1 MAIPTFNALGFCAH
15 YSKPGDWAFNFAL
28 QLSKRHNVKLNVFH
42 FLQDPYDPNYSK
54 PKHLTRSEIEK
65 IAIDEEKKLRLYYD
79 KLAGEYLNVGFRECF
94 EDSWTELHR
103 CLKISEFQLLILGY
117 TKKSAAFVRKPIEEF
132 ANDFISPVILVGPK
146 NPQQLCLNHQA
157 ALLSLKLGMTNDTYN
172 ICNIKSLKVKRE
184 QIAETKS

>member
-15 YSKPGDWAFNFAL
+15 YSKQGDWAFNFAL
-28 QLSKRHNVKLNVFH
+28 RLSRRYNVKLNVFH
-42 FLQDPYDPNYSK
+42 FLLDPYDPNYSK
-54 PKHLTRSEIEK
+54 PKHMTHSEIEK
-65 IAIDEEKKLRLYYD
+65 MAIAEEKRLRFYYD

-117 TKKSAAFVRKPIEEF
+117 TKKSAVFVRKPIEEF

-146 NPQQLCLNHQA
+146 NSQQLCLNHQA
-157 ALLSLKLGMTNDTYN
+157 ALLSHKLGIANEAYS

-184 QIAETKS
+184 QIAETKF

>member
-15 YSKPGDWAFNFAL
+15 YSKQGDWAFDFAL

-54 PKHLTRSEIEK
+54 LKHLTRSEIEK
-65 IAIDEEKKLRLYYD
+65 MAIAEEKELRFYYD

-117 TKKSAAFVRKPIEEF
+117 TKTDAVFVRKPIEEF
-132 ANDFISPVILVGPK
+132 ANDFISPVVLVGPK

-157 ALLSLKLGMTNDTYN
+157 ALLSFKLGIANDTYN
-172 ICNIKSLKVKRE
+172 ICNIKPP
-184 QIAETKS
+184 